1 MHITPIERED
11 LALGLAQAE
20 EQSPVVGRAVKRDR
34 RGTTLEGNIFV
45 ASRAA
50 REDQN
55 DPPCCTMSTAV
66 LIELGEGCA
75 RSIGMEPTCFKTHRD
90 SDGLARVPLVPAFF
104 HGPKQMH
111 VAHLMHR
118 PLIQVTFGSPIS
130 TAELPFG
137 RGRRLS

>member
-1 MHITPIERED
+1 
-11 LALGLAQAE
+11 
-20 EQSPVVGRAVKRDR
+20 
-34 RGTTLEGNIFV
+34 
-45 ASRAA
+45 
-50 REDQN
+50 
-55 DPPCCTMSTAV
+55 MSTAV

-104 HGPKQMH
+104 HGPKEMH

-118 PLIQVTFGSPIS
+118 PLIQVTFGSPIP

-137 RGRRLS
+137 KGTTIELTRQLQAAIGELRSIADFKQFAA